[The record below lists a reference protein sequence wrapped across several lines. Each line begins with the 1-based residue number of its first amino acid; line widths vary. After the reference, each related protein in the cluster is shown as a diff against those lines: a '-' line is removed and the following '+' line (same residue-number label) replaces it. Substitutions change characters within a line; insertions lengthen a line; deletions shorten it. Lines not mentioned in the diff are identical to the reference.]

1 MIKKIRVDDICP
13 GVFICDF
20 NCQWEKGNI
29 MIDKML
35 VSDTKIIKILKSW
48 DIEEVYIDTD
58 RGRDVLATPAKQK
71 TAPAKPSLSDIVKK
85 ENIRPLAPS
94 PVPFS
99 VEAKQALSLRNEAS
113 DVVNDMYNNARE
125 GKAPNVDQT
134 YDLVARMRSS
144 IRRNHDALQLLTRI
158 RDKDE
163 YTLYHS
169 ISVASLILN
178 VCDYFGLSEQ
188 RTLDIGVAA
197 MFHDIGKMK
206 VPHEILT
213 KPSKLDDEEYKRMQ
227 KHVEYSVDLLQTAR
241 KLPLECYDIALHH
254 HERIDGSG
262 YPHGLEEE
270 EIGFG
275 AQVTSMC
282 DVFDAVS
289 SARCYKEA
297 LGTVA
302 GLQVIYDGRDKHFN
316 KELAHHFIRCVG
328 VYPVGSC
335 VQLQD
340 DKVGIVAEQTG
351 DMYKPVVKVYRDE
364 SQNGSFTPFLYDL
377 SRTSIKVT
385 GYADPDAIGIPP
397 SSLLTSILDD

>member
-1 MIKKIRVDDICP
+1 MHK
-13 GVFICDF
+13 
-20 NCQWEKGNI
+20 N
-29 MIDKML
+29 
-35 VSDTKIIKILKSW
+35 
-48 DIEEVYIDTD
+48 
-58 RGRDVLATPAKQK
+58 
-71 TAPAKPSLSDIVKK
+71 
-85 ENIRPLAPS
+85 
-94 PVPFS
+94 
-99 VEAKQALSLRNEAS
+99 AL
-113 DVVNDMYNNARE
+113 E

-134 YDLVARMRSS
+134 YDLVGRMRRS

-169 ISVASLILN
+169 ISVASLVLN
-178 VCDYFGLSEQ
+178 ICDYFGLSEQ

-206 VPHEILT
+206 IPDAILT
-213 KPSKLDDEEYKRMQ
+213 KPSKLDDEEYTTMK
-227 KHVEYSVDLLQTAR
+227 KHVDYSVDLLQNAR

-254 HERIDGSG
+254 HERVDGSG
-262 YPHGLEEE
+262 YPHGLVEEK
-270 EIGFG
+270 IGFG
-275 AQVTSMC
+275 AQITALC

-316 KELAHHFIRCVG
+316 RELAHHFIRCVG

-335 VQLQD
+335 VHLQD

-351 DMYKPVVKVYRDE
+351 DMYKPVVKIFRDDRRNE
-364 SQNGSFTPFLYDL
+364 RFDPFLYDL
-377 SRTSIKVT
+377 SKAGINIT
-385 GYADPDAIGIPP
+385 GYADPETIGVPP
-397 SSLLTSILDD
+397 SSLLTSILDN